1 MSKSIYICSKCNK
14 DISDKTRYRIYVKS
28 FLYYEQRAILLK
40 TIDLCSGCYNT
51 STIEIVKK
59 QKKEKKK
66 IEEPEKTEKRTFIFN
81 PIKGTLKD
89 TSWDRTLKLTKLEI
103 RFIGILSNG
112 RMNTWEDMNQF
123 IYQENYHNK
132 FSACDIRRRLL
143 EKIDMNI
150 RLVRKGGFIL
160 EDEIL
165 IES

>member
-1 MSKSIYICSKCNK
+1 MSKSIYICSKCGK
-14 DISDKTRYRIYVKS
+14 DVSDEMRRYRVYIKR
-28 FLYYEQRAILLK
+28 FPYYERKAELLK
-40 TIDLCSGCYNT
+40 TIDLCSGCYHT

-66 IEEPEKTEKRTFIFN
+66 VEEIQKRTFIFN

-89 TSWDRTLKLTKLEI
+89 INWDRTLKLTKLEI
-103 RFIGILSNG
+103 RFIGILSNN

-123 IYQENYHNK
+123 VYQEDYHNK

-143 EKIDMNI
+143 EKIDINI
-150 RLVRKGGFIL
+150 RLVRKGGFVM

-165 IES
+165 IEC